1 MSKVYC
7 PLKPGLLC
15 PAGRVCSEACICP
28 LETPGDVLTM
38 TYRGA
43 RAPRSYE
50 HLSASEPGIPDP
62 AEVLP

>member
-1 MSKVYC
+1 MRMVYC

-28 LETPGDVLTM
+28 LEASGDVLTI

-43 RAPRSYE
+43 RAARLYE
-50 HLSASEPGIPDP
+50 HCGASEARIPDP
-62 AEVLP
+62 AEALP